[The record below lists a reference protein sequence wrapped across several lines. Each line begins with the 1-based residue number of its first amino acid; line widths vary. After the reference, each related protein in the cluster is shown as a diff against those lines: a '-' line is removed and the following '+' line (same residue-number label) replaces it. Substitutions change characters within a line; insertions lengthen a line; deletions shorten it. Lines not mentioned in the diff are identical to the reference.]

1 MNRSLRLSTAALAA
15 AFLAAPLWAW
25 AQAPAPGPVTAANAA
40 PLPVVASFSILGD
53 VVAQVGGPHIALTVL
68 VGPGSD
74 AHVHQPT
81 PAQARAVGAARVVFS
96 HGMGFEGWM
105 PRLLRSSGF
114 KGTHVLVSE
123 GLKPLRVA
131 GGTGHAHGHA
141 HDSDPHTWQA
151 VPAVVHHTGRVADA
165 LCRADA
171 ATCPQYRERAA
182 AYVQRLQALDQSI
195 RQAWAAVPQAE
206 RVVVTSHDAFGH
218 YAAAYGVRFL
228 SPQGISTEAE
238 ASAKGVAQLV
248 RQIKAERI
256 RALFVENIADPRLL
270 EQLGRETGLRPG
282 GALYSDALSPPDGPA
297 ASYEALMRHNTQLMV
312 QALKR

>member
-1 MNRSLRLSTAALAA
+1 MNRILRHLTFGLAAL
-15 AFLAAPLWAW
+15 PLWAW
-25 AQAPAPGPVTAANAA
+25 AQTPA

-53 VVAQVGGPHIALTVL
+53 VVAQVGGPNIALTVL

-114 KGTHVLVSE
+114 KGAHVLVSD

-131 GGTGHAHGHA
+131 GGTGHGHGHS

-165 LCRADA
+165 LCSADA
-171 ATCPQYRERAA
+171 TACPQYRERAA
-182 AYVQRLQALDQSI
+182 AYVLRLQALDQFI

-248 RQIKAERI
+248 RQIKAERV

-270 EQLGRETGLRPG
+270 EQLGRETGVRMG

-312 QALKR
+312 QALRR

>member
-1 MNRSLRLSTAALAA
+1 MNRTLRTLAGGLLS
-15 AFLAAPLWAW
+15 APLLAL
-25 AQAPAPGPVTAANAA
+25 AQAPA

-68 VGPGSD
+68 VGAGSD

-96 HGMGFEGWM
+96 HGMGFEGWVQ
-105 PRLLRSSGF
+105 RLLRSSGF
-114 KGTHVLVSE
+114 KGSHVQVSD
-123 GLKPLRVA
+123 GLQPLRVR
-131 GGTGHAHGHA
+131 GGGDRHGHA
-141 HDSDPHTWQA
+141 HDTDPHTWQS

-165 LCRADA
+165 LCSADA
-171 ATCPQYRERAA
+171 ARCPQYRERAA
-182 AYVQRLQALDQSI
+182 AYVQRLQALDQEI
-195 RQAWAAVPQAE
+195 RQAWAAVPPAE
-206 RVVVTSHDAFGH
+206 RLVVSSHDAFGH
-218 YAAAYGVRFL
+218 YAASYGVRFL

-270 EQLGRETGLRPG
+270 EQLGRETGLRPS

-297 ASYEALMRHNTQLMV
+297 ASYEALMRHNTRLLV
-312 QALKR
+312 QALRR

>member
-1 MNRSLRLSTAALAA
+1 MNRILRHLTLGLAAL
-15 AFLAAPLWAW
+15 PLWAW
-25 AQAPAPGPVTAANAA
+25 AQTPA

-53 VVAQVGGPHIALTVL
+53 VVAQVGGPNIALTVL

-114 KGTHVLVSE
+114 KGAHVLVSE

-131 GGTGHAHGHA
+131 GGAGHGHGHAHGPGQQ
-141 HDSDPHTWQA
+141 SDPHTWQA

-165 LCRADA
+165 LCSADA
-171 ATCPQYRERAA
+171 AACPQYRERAA
-182 AYVQRLQALDQSI
+182 AYVLRLQALDQVI

-248 RQIKAERI
+248 RQIKAERV

-270 EQLGRETGLRPG
+270 EQLGRETGVRMG

>member
-1 MNRSLRLSTAALAA
+1 MNRTVRHLAIG
-15 AFLAAPLWAW
+15 LATLPLLAW
-25 AQAPAPGPVTAANAA
+25 AQTPTAAPAVTPAAAPT

-114 KGTHVLVSE
+114 KGAHVLVSE

-131 GGTGHAHGHA
+131 GGTGHTHGHA

-171 ATCPQYRERAA
+171 ATWPTVCASCRRKASAPKPRLRPKAWRSWCVRSRPSASARCLSRTSPTRASWNSWAARPACARAA
-182 AYVQRLQALDQSI
+182 RCI
-195 RQAWAAVPQAE
+195 PTR
-206 RVVVTSHDAFGH
+206 
-218 YAAAYGVRFL
+218 
-228 SPQGISTEAE
+228 
-238 ASAKGVAQLV
+238 
-248 RQIKAERI
+248 
-256 RALFVENIADPRLL
+256 
-270 EQLGRETGLRPG
+270 
-282 GALYSDALSPPDGPA
+282 
-297 ASYEALMRHNTQLMV
+297 
-312 QALKR
+312 